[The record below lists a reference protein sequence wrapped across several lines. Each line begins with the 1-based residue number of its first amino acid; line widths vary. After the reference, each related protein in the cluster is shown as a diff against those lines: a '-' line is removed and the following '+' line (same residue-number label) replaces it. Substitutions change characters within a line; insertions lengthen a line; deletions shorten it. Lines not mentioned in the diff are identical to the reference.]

1 MRLLILLLAAALAGL
16 TGCTNRSGD
25 AAPLAPDTA
34 DSGGTAANDGASFI
48 PYGEQEQ
55 ADAGQMMTEEEPV
68 MDEDAADRLE
78 RLAES
83 VQGVNGARCV
93 VLGKV
98 AIVGIDVDG
107 KLDRGKVGSVKYA
120 VAEALAKD
128 PAGVRALVTADLDI
142 QNRIRAIR
150 DSAKDGK
157 PLRGLAEQL
166 AELIGRMMPQLPRDT
181 APKAEPQGHPDDRQN
196 LNREQETSERHP
208 SPQPTQQNGNK
219 ETGPS
224 DRQGGNARTGQ
235 P

>member
-1 MRLLILLLAAALAGL
+1 MRLLILLLAAVLTGL
-16 TGCTNRSGD
+16 TGCTDRTGE
-25 AAPLAPDTA
+25 AAPLAPEPGV
-34 DSGGTAANDGASFI
+34 SGETAANGGAVT
-48 PYGEQEQ
+48 PYGEQDP
-55 ADAGQMMTEEEPV
+55 AYAGQTTADEEPA
-68 MDEDAADRLE
+68 MDEATADRLE

-83 VQGVNGARCV
+83 VRGVNGAKCV

-142 QNRIRAIR
+142 QNRIRAVR
-150 DSAKDGK
+150 YSAEDGR

-196 LNREQETSERHP
+196 LNRQQGTTGQQQTLQP
-208 SPQPTQQNGNK
+208 SQQNGNK

-224 DRQGGNARTGQ
+224 GRQGGGTQTEQ